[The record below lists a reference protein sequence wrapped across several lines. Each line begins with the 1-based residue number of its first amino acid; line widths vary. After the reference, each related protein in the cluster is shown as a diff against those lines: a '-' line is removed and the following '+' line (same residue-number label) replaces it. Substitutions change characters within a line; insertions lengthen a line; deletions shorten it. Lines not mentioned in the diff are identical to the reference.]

1 MFITFDPVRTTRGH
15 GGRAVK
21 AELLAGDVLVEARE
35 QAGLDDFGPD
45 DVREGLA
52 VLCESINREA
62 QLNEIGDM
70 AVRSTVVNALAN
82 RLRVFDWVR
91 EHPEVTSERI
101 EAPIVVIGMFRAG
114 TTFLSQ
120 LLDQDP
126 RNRALLRW
134 EANDSAPPPSRAN
147 FRSGPRVDAAR
158 LSGDMLDGLNPRMKA
173 IHHED
178 AAGATECIAVM
189 SQDFKSLSWEA
200 ITNVPSYSRWLL
212 ATDQRSAYEY
222 HRSVLQVLQ
231 SGGVR
236 GRWTLKSP
244 HHAIALDALTTVYP
258 DARLVL
264 LHRDPVVL
272 CASVCSLI
280 TTLSGTFTDADHTAY
295 IAEHWTAMLEESVK
309 RINTFRD
316 AHPEHPI
323 VDVQYA
329 DLVNDPLGTVEAL
342 YSACGAELDGV
353 ARDAI
358 TAYVDDHPKDKFGTH
373 GYDLAEFGLDAAELA
388 ERFANY
394 TDRYQVAVESNT
406 FTSS

>member
-1 MFITFDPVRTTRGH
+1 MP
-15 GGRAVK
+15 
-21 AELLAGDVLVEARE
+21 ELLPDDVLAEACNKT
-35 QAGLDDFGPD
+35 GFDNFGPD
-45 DVREGLA
+45 DFRKGLA
-52 VLCESINREA
+52 VLCESIDNEA
-62 QLNEIGDM
+62 QLNELGEV
-70 AVRSTVVNALAN
+70 AVRETVVNSLAN
-82 RLRVFDWVR
+82 RLRVFDWIR
-91 EHPEVTSERI
+91 RHPDVARERI
-101 EAPIVVIGMFRAG
+101 DTPIVVIGMFRAG

-126 RNRALLRW
+126 HNRALLRW
-134 EANDSAPPPSRAN
+134 EASDSAPPPSPAN

-158 LSGDMLDGLNPRMKA
+158 LSNDMLEELNPRMKA

-200 ITNVPSYSRWLL
+200 ITNVPAYSRWLL
-212 ATDQRSAYEY
+212 ATDHRSAYEY
-222 HRSVLQVLQ
+222 HRSTLQVLQ

-236 GRWTLKSP
+236 GQWTLKSP
-244 HHAIALDALTTVYP
+244 HHAIALDALTGVYP

-295 IAEHWTAMLEESVK
+295 VAEHWPAVLEESVR
-309 RINTFRD
+309 RIEAFRA

-329 DLVNDPLGTVEAL
+329 DLVRDPLRTVEDL
-342 YSACGAELDGV
+342 YAACGEELDAG
-353 ARDAI
+353 ARDGIA
-358 TAYVDDHPKDKFGTH
+358 TYVNAHPKTEFGTH
-373 GYDLAEFGLDAAELA
+373 GYDLAEFGLDAGELA
-388 ERFANY
+388 ERFAGY
-394 TDRYQVAVESNT
+394 VGRYDIPVESSRVT
-406 FTSS
+406 KP

>member
-1 MFITFDPVRTTRGH
+1 MPD
-15 GGRAVK
+15 
-21 AELLAGDVLVEARE
+21 LVPDDLIAAACE
-35 QAGLDDFGPD
+35 QTGVDDFGPD
-45 DVREGLA
+45 DYREGLT
-52 VLCESINREA
+52 VLCQSINDEA
-62 QLNEIGDM
+62 QLSELGDA
-70 AVRSTVVNALAN
+70 AVRGTVVGSLAN
-82 RLRVFDWVR
+82 RLRVVDWIR
-91 EHPEVTSERI
+91 QHPEVADERI

-134 EANDSAPPPSRAN
+134 EANDSAPPPSPAS

-158 LSGDMLDGLNPRMKA
+158 LSNDLLEDINPRMRV

-178 AAGATECIAVM
+178 AAGPTECIAVM

-200 ITNVPSYSRWLL
+200 ITNVPAYSRWLL
-212 ATDQRSAYEY
+212 DVDHRSAYEY
-222 HRSVLQVLQ
+222 HRATLQVLQ

-236 GRWTLKSP
+236 GQWTLKSP
-244 HHAIALDALTTVYP
+244 HHAIALEALTAVYP

-295 IAEHWTAMLEESVK
+295 VAEHWPAMLEESVR
-309 RINTFRD
+309 RIDAFRA
-316 AHPEHPI
+316 AHPGRQI

-329 DLVNDPLGTVEAL
+329 DLVQDPLRTVDAL
-342 YSACGAELDGV
+342 YTACGVELDGR

-358 TAYVDDHPKDKFGTH
+358 ATYVNTHPKGQFGTH
-373 GYDLAEFGLDAAELA
+373 GYDLAEFGLDAGDLA
-388 ERFANY
+388 ERFAGY
-394 TDRYQVAVESNT
+394 IDRYDVTVESDSLTNPEGGAR
-406 FTSS
+406 